1 MGKNRK
7 VKRAE
12 QARALSASS
21 LLADNFVPSHLNE
34 INKSQVYE
42 RWILCNDEGG
52 VGDNNPNKMGL
63 VIKQMAENFIPR
75 VPCSC
80 GPQYWLPSHCRVVP
94 PDLRFA
100 LSDNGSQTE
109 KWKFYQAG
117 EWMDDINSNR
127 KCHVAM

>member
-1 MGKNRK
+1 MGKNNRK

-12 QARALSASS
+12 ARALSASS

-117 EWMDDINSNR
+117 ECMDDI
-127 KCHVAM
+127 